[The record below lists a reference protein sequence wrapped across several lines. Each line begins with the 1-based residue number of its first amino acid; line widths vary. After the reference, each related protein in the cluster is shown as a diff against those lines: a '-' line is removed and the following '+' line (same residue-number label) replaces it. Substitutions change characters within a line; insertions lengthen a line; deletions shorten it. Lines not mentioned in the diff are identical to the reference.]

1 MLDSVVLAVKCTLY
15 LNFVVTQS
23 KKNFC
28 ECGKVY
34 IGEAGRCM
42 HKRIK
47 EHDRDIRLSQT
58 QTQTPAVSIKPGI
71 IRSGTMLNLLNETL
85 TGTLEEPKRLF
96 P

>member
-1 MLDSVVLAVKCTLY
+1 M
-15 LNFVVTQS
+15 TQS

-28 ECGKVY
+28 ECGKVC

-58 QTQTPAVSIKPGI
+58 QTPAVSECANTPGI

-85 TGTLEEPKRLF
+85 TGTPEEQRGYSHKISP
-96 P
+96 